1 MSLAP
6 FARVGEM
13 GGANLG
19 YLALIG
25 TAGRRR
31 RPQRIAVSWPGR
43 F

>member
-19 YLALIG
+19 YLALLQKER
-25 TAGRRR
+25 ALDFE
-31 RPQRIAVSWPGR
+31 P
-43 F
+43 